1 VTEIVKHSDGL
12 DDPGDG
18 FGPEG
23 GNGAEPRL
31 HVGQKRDQDPKA
43 NSPKPFLIISLIKH

>member
-1 VTEIVKHSDGL
+1 MAVGIERPKVVLFARVVGVTKIVKDRDGL

-23 GNGAEPRL
+23 GNAR
-31 HVGQKRDQDPKA
+31 VITA
-43 NSPKPFLIISLIKH
+43 